1 MQSVSVAA
9 GGSATTSLSASALN
23 GFSSQVAIAVS
34 GLPAGVTVS
43 PQTITLTPGTPQ
55 TITISAA
62 AGTSALSTTA
72 KFTGTSSTLT
82 HTANLQISVTPG
94 SLGTAST
101 RTKYSRTDAVTEYF
115 LWLNTHW
122 VVYHSPTSR
131 FFVTDPS
138 YNRVSVLD
146 STTQRVIAS
155 IDVPGA
161 FGIDDSPDHS
171 LLWVGT
177 LLGDVYTIDPVAMKV
192 KQRFLA
198 SEIGPFGYPAV
209 SVQVMADGRV
219 ALLGEQGGIPSVDG
233 STSIAIW
240 NPTNNAIVIYGG
252 LNGLSPVPSQP
263 LCPMGNLGGFARSG
277 DRTSIFVGSVDSDGT
292 ICQLVES
299 TGQLQSVA
307 LGGFVAENLF
317 PSPDGSYLV
326 VRGSGQALF
335 FDAHTLTQ
343 KFAINLPANSTSFD
357 IAFTFSADSKT
368 LYAFTDPVVYAYDIA
383 SQQQLGWFPN
393 VIVLATSGGLVVGSL
408 NSPNYE
414 AVSANGLLGGPLEE
428 GFGFLDT
435 TQLRTGPVGTT
446 FGNAYLNPATGPVA
460 GGTETEWS
468 APATV
473 NAQSQIFIGAN
484 AATGISNSAGFVSV
498 TTPEGQAGP
507 ADVYAFATDGGME
520 LVPDGFSFGPT
531 ILEVTTNFSTAEGGG
546 TGAVYGYGFVPTTAM
561 TLPSGV
567 SVKVGGQPAT
577 ITAFNPNAYN
587 LLSPPFLLQSLYF
600 TIPPGTAGEGVSV
613 AVTSSSGTAA
623 ANGAL
628 TYLPDITQ
636 FPLVSS
642 SLAEGVYDPIRDVYY
657 FTDANMIQVF
667 SLSQSKWLSPIS
679 ITPPAGTTSRLW
691 GISLSPDGSKL
702 AVADAG
708 AGVVYL
714 INPASPSSV
723 KTFSVAPSVPGGVS
737 VAPAGVAI
745 SNSGAIYMTVDV
757 QGGTGFHNFYVL
769 DTNTGALTDLGID
782 GPGLGP
788 TDLYLRTAISA
799 DNTRAYFNDDGYVF
813 SVDTATR
820 EIFSATAGQGCCY
833 GDYDLTLAP
842 NQTQFEASSYLYDSD
857 LNGESSFAVNDREIA
872 DIQYVYGTK
881 FSSDG
886 SLLFQPAA
894 QGIDVYDGRIGQ
906 LLSRITLPIALS
918 PNYDALV
925 SDGRDSVLIAITGAS
940 GNGIAVIDLSSLPEP
955 PPLSYAATASDKTR
969 RNPARAGQQTTDRGV
984 NGSARSPLPHYR
996 AIPHITNPN
1005 LIRELSRG
1013 TV

>member
-1 MQSVSVAA
+1 
-9 GGSATTSLSASALN
+9 
-23 GFSSQVAIAVS
+23 
-34 GLPAGVTVS
+34 
-43 PQTITLTPGTPQ
+43 
-55 TITISAA
+55 
-62 AGTSALSTTA
+62 
-72 KFTGTSSTLT
+72 
-82 HTANLQISVTPG
+82 
-94 SLGTAST
+94 
-101 RTKYSRTDAVTEYF
+101 
-115 LWLNTHW
+115 
-122 VVYHSPTSR
+122 
-131 FFVTDPS
+131 
-138 YNRVSVLD
+138 
-146 STTQRVIAS
+146 
-155 IDVPGA
+155 
-161 FGIDDSPDHS
+161 
-171 LLWVGT
+171 
-177 LLGDVYTIDPVAMKV
+177 
-192 KQRFLA
+192 
-198 SEIGPFGYPAV
+198 
-209 SVQVMADGRV
+209 
-219 ALLGEQGGIPSVDG
+219 
-233 STSIAIW
+233 
-240 NPTNNAIVIYGG
+240 
-252 LNGLSPVPSQP
+252 
-263 LCPMGNLGGFARSG
+263 
-277 DRTSIFVGSVDSDGT
+277 
-292 ICQLVES
+292 
-299 TGQLQSVA
+299 
-307 LGGFVAENLF
+307 
-317 PSPDGSYLV
+317 
-326 VRGSGQALF
+326 
-335 FDAHTLTQ
+335 
-343 KFAINLPANSTSFD
+343 
-357 IAFTFSADSKT
+357 
-368 LYAFTDPVVYAYDIA
+368 
-383 SQQQLGWFPN
+383 
-393 VIVLATSGGLVVGSL
+393 
-408 NSPNYE
+408 
-414 AVSANGLLGGPLEE
+414 
-428 GFGFLDT
+428 
-435 TQLRTGPVGTT
+435 
-446 FGNAYLNPATGPVA
+446 
-460 GGTETEWS
+460 
-468 APATV
+468 
-473 NAQSQIFIGAN
+473 
-484 AATGISNSAGFVSV
+484 
-498 TTPEGQAGP
+498 
-507 ADVYAFATDGGME
+507 ME